1 MSPNFFLLFLII
13 YMNIRLKSARHP
25 NTVGISSIH
34 FFYVIVLLIYLY
46 LYYIR
51 LNKFLTPIKLG
62 IFKFCPYLFLM
73 VFLVPTKKLLISLVP
88 AKTKFV

>member
-73 VFLVPTKKLLISLVP
+73 VFFSPYKKI
-88 AKTKFV
+88 TYKFSPC